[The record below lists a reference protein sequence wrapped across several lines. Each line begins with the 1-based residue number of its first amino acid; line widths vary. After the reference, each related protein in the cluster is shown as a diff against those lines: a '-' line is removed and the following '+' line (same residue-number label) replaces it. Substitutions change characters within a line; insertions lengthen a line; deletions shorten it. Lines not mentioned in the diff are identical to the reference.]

1 MAFALEP
8 WLNFYSVFIPVYLTT
23 HIFIHFKER
32 GNKIVDEDVTSL
44 SFFVW
49 YHCHW
54 ALSLDLFLLKP
65 LVTFH
70 FCFWFLSQMQ
80 RLPHNILYKI
90 LPMPQNLLTPFSFD
104 LYLRTFLSYVHFLLH
119 SLSPWKYEIQSRDL
133 TCFVHSNGF
142 IMVCIYTETN
152 ILEN

>member
-23 HIFIHFKER
+23 RIFIHFKEQ

-44 SFFVW
+44 SFFMW
-49 YHCHW
+49 YHCHSW

-80 RLPHNILYKI
+80 RPLHNILYKI

-104 LYLRTFLSYVHFLLH
+104 LYLRTFLSYMHFLLH
-119 SLSPWKYEIQSRDL
+119 ASFSMEIWDPKQRPHLLCSL
-133 TCFVHSNGF
+133 
-142 IMVCIYTETN
+142 
-152 ILEN
+152 